1 MGRGNSVVVMGMAA
15 VMIGIAGGAGYGA
28 YNIASDQSRYNSVPQ
43 QQIRE
48 ASALAW
54 SGSPVGDILQ
64 HLHAAKGYVE
74 EHPGAGA
81 NIIGG
86 GEALED
92 AIAAEEAQIAE
103 KIGSMEAELVDGARG
118 VMGGLSVIALGM
130 LTLGL
135 YSAMAGIQELRGRAW
150 YSKRGSQEQK
160 NPVS

>member
-1 MGRGNSVVVMGMAA
+1 MGWGNSVAVMGMSA

-28 YNIASDQSRYNSVPQ
+28 YNIASDQSTYNSVPQ
-43 QQIRE
+43 QQIRQ

-54 SGSPVGDILQ
+54 SGSPVEDVLQ

-86 GEALED
+86 REALED
-92 AIAAEEAQIAE
+92 AIASEEAQIADN
-103 KIGSMEAELVDGARG
+103 IGSMEAELVDGARA
-118 VMGGLSVIALGM
+118 VMGGLSVIALAALAIG
-130 LTLGL
+130 T
-135 YSAMAGIQELRGRAW
+135 YSGMAGIQELRGRAW
-150 YSKRGSQEQK
+150 YSKPESQEQK